1 MSKQRIDILLVERGL
16 VESREKAKALVMA
29 GEVMVNQK
37 KVFKASETFDAQVEI
52 IVKTPERYVSR
63 GGLKLEHAL
72 KHFSVPVLAKRVLDI
87 GASTGGFTDCLLQ
100 HGAAEVVALDVG
112 QGQLHWKLRQDARV
126 KVVEGK
132 NARHLAPGEL
142 GDLFDM
148 AVMDVSFI
156 SQTLLWPRIAE
167 QLKPEGLVIALIKPQ
182 FELKADEVG
191 KGGVVREESLRQQ
204 AVKRISNWLSA
215 ETNFEILG
223 VVPSPILG
231 KEGNQ
236 EFLLCAR
243 LLIK

>member
-16 VESREKAKALVMA
+16 VESREKAKALIMA
-29 GEVMVNQK
+29 GEVTVNQK
-37 KVFKASETFDAQVEI
+37 NVFKASETFDPQVEI
-52 IVKTPERYVSR
+52 SVKTPERYVSR

-72 KHFSVPVLAKRVLDI
+72 KHFSLSVEGKRILDI

-156 SQTLLWPRIAE
+156 SQTLLWPRIVE
-167 QLKPEGLVIALIKPQ
+167 QLKSGGAVVALIKPQ

-204 AVKRISNWLSA
+204 AVKRISNWLQA
-215 ETNFEILG
+215 ETHFEILG

-243 LLIK
+243 LLTK